1 MVAERVKSINVS
13 PTMKVAGEA
22 KRMKSEGINVL
33 DFSVGEPDF
42 HTPNNIKEAA
52 KKAIDRN
59 YTKYTLNAGT
69 VELREAIAQKL
80 KRDNN
85 LDYDLNQIIVNSGA
99 KQSVFDSIFA
109 TVNKGDEVIIPT
121 PYWVSYPD
129 MVTMADGISVIV
141 ETDEKNGFKLIASQ
155 LEKAIT
161 EKTKVLILCNPS
173 NPTGSTYTKGELQAL
188 AEVCSKHNFL
198 IITDEIYEK
207 LVYDDFQF
215 ISFAS
220 ISPEIKARTIVVNGV
235 SKSYSMTGWR
245 IGYAAGPSDIIEG
258 IGKIQSH
265 SSSHPSSISQ
275 QAAVEALTGPQN
287 AVSEMLL
294 EFKKRRDYL
303 YDNITAIKGITC
315 YKPEGAFFL
324 FPNISNFFGTSSG
337 SSTIE
342 NSFDFA
348 MYLLND
354 AKIAAV
360 PGSAFGAEGYLRIS
374 YSTSME
380 NIIEGVERLKK
391 SLAKLEIKY

>member
-1 MVAERVKSINVS
+1 LVSERVKSINVS

-22 KRMKSEGINVL
+22 KRMRAEGINVL

-42 HTPNNIKEAA
+42 PTPHNIKEAA
-52 KKAIDRN
+52 KTAIDEN
-59 YTKYTLNAGT
+59 HTKYTLNAGT
-69 VELREAIAQKL
+69 VELRKAIAQKL
-80 KRDNN
+80 KRDSN
-85 LDYDLNQIIVNSGA
+85 LDYELNQIIVNSGA
-99 KQSVFDSIFA
+99 KQSVFNSIFA

-141 ETDEKNGFKLIASQ
+141 ETEEGNGFKLTAGQ

-173 NPTGSTYTKGELQAL
+173 NPTGSTYSKEELEAL
-188 AEVCSKHNFL
+188 AEVCLRHNFL
-198 IITDEIYEK
+198 VISDEIYEK
-207 LVYDDFQF
+207 LTYDDFKF
-215 ISFAS
+215 TSFAS
-220 ISPEIKARTIVVNGV
+220 LSPEIKTRTIVVNGV

-245 IGYAAGPSDIIEG
+245 IGYAAGPIDIIEG

-275 QAAVEALTGPQN
+275 QAAVEALAGPQY
-287 AVSEMLL
+287 AIAEMLS
-294 EFKKRRDYL
+294 EFIKRRDYL
-303 YDNITAIKGITC
+303 YSHMTAIKGITC

-324 FPNISNFFGTSSG
+324 FPNISKFFGTSAG
-337 SSTIE
+337 SVTIE

-354 AKIAAV
+354 ARIAAV

-374 YSTSME
+374 YATSME
-380 NIIEGVERLKK
+380 NIIEAVERLKK
-391 SLAKLEIKY
+391 SLDKLK